1 MKRILHALTGL
12 LIFLTPLVWGGLLI
26 YGNGANTD
34 FRDFLFDTMETSPFF
49 GVIAGLV
56 LILMVLTYLGTFGSS
71 RPSKRF
77 ISFDSDNGSVSISVN
92 AVRDFVRKIGDE
104 FGAIIS
110 MDPQIR
116 SEKNMISIDLNVK
129 LQTGSRIP
137 ELSQMLQD
145 RVRESI
151 RDGLGIVEV
160 REIKVKVQEIVGA
173 PAPSSSENII

>member
-1 MKRILHALTGL
+1 MKRILHALAGL

-26 YGNGANTD
+26 YGNGANPA
-34 FRDFLFDTMETSPFF
+34 FRDFLFDTIETSPAV

-56 LILMVLTYLGTFGSS
+56 LVLIVLIYLGTFGPACP
-71 RPSKRF
+71 RKRYL
-77 ISFDSDNGSVSISVN
+77 SFDSDNGEVSISLN
-92 AVRDFVRKIGDE
+92 AVRDFIRKIGDE
-104 FGAIIS
+104 FGTVIS

-116 SEKNMISIDLNVK
+116 SEKELISIDLNVK
-129 LQTGSRIP
+129 LQTGARIP

-151 RDGLGIVEV
+151 RDGLGIIEV

-173 PAPSSSENII
+173 PPPPTE

>member
-12 LIFLTPLVWGGLLI
+12 LIFLTPLVWGGLMI
-26 YGNGANTD
+26 YGNGVDTE
-34 FRDFLFDTMETSPFF
+34 FRDFLFDTVDTSPAV

-56 LILMVLTYLGTFGSS
+56 LVLIVLTYLGTFGSS
-71 RPSKRF
+71 RPRKRF

-104 FGAIIS
+104 FGAVIS

-116 SEKNMISIDLNVK
+116 SEKNLISIDLNVK

-151 RDGLGIVEV
+151 RDGLGIIEV

-173 PAPSSSENII
+173 PLPSSTK